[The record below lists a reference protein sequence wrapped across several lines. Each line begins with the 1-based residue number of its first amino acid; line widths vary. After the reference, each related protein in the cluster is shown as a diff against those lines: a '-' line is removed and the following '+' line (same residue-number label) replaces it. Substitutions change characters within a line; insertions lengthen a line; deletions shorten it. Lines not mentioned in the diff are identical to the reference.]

1 MGIFSSLFKRKNDS
15 NLSKIDAIFR
25 LATARLNLT
34 AKYDLFPLGK
44 AGVCFNPMDSSYFK
58 ELESELKGLL
68 SIGKKSAGTQYR
80 VLDDDYGFRWVI
92 LQDDEFED
100 HVTAAFLTA
109 QSFSD
114 HGFAG
119 RLLAADF
126 PFMYEQDRIH
136 WIFNYKRGTFY
147 PFVPIPGKQQRDNA
161 LELSLSSKI
170 KEELPIESKLER
182 WYGIWGAP
190 FDAVK

>member
-1 MGIFSSLFKRKNDS
+1 MGLLNSLFNRRKSPPLSKNDA
-15 NLSKIDAIFR
+15 LFR
-25 LATARLNLT
+25 LVTARLNLT
-34 AKYDLFPLGK
+34 TKYDLYPMGK
-44 AGVCFNPMDSSYFK
+44 AGICFNPMDSSYFN
-58 ELESELKGLL
+58 ELESEIKGLL
-68 SIGKKSAGTQYR
+68 SIGEKSAGTRYR
-80 VLDDDYGFRWVI
+80 VLNDDYGFRWII

-100 HVTAAFLTA
+100 LVTAAFLTS
-109 QSFSD
+109 QSFND

-126 PFMYEQDRIH
+126 PFTYEQDRIH

-147 PFVPIPGKQQRDNA
+147 PFVPISGRQQRNNA

-170 KEELPIESKLER
+170 KEELPIETKMER

-190 FDAVK
+190 FDALN